1 MPALGIMYL
10 YQGIFAKKQ
19 KGMDTLTNN
28 RPDPW
33 LRWINLL
40 AYLLILSIN
49 YLANSLPLGGQTTG
63 EVARQY
69 DNLLLPS
76 GYVFSI
82 WGVIYIGL
90 GVFVFWQLGRGE
102 AQQRLRQAVS
112 WFFPV
117 SALFNAGWLWAWHT
131 SGPALSIKLMLLYF
145 ISVFLIYIRLQHR
158 CEGSLK
164 CTLIVK
170 LPFSILLAWLSFAL
184 IANLT
189 AFLVSIGYTG
199 GAWGEKAW
207 AGLILA
213 LSFLLALAFL
223 WRKKDAAAALTFVWA
238 WSGLIVR
245 HYGDPVLQ
253 GLNLLLYFIS
263 GLTVLAALYVLLKPA
278 LRRDYYQ

>member
-1 MPALGIMYL
+1 LP
-10 YQGIFAKKQ
+10 KKQ
-19 KGMDTLTNN
+19 KGMNTLTNN

-33 LRWINLL
+33 LPWINVL
-40 AYLLILSIN
+40 AYLLILAVN

-82 WGVIYIGL
+82 WGVIYTGL
-90 GVFVFWQLGRGE
+90 GVFVFWQLGKG
-102 AQQRLRQAVS
+102 ATQQRIRQAVS
-112 WFFPV
+112 WFFPL

-131 SGPALSIKLMLLYF
+131 AGPALSIKLMLLYF
-145 ISVFLIYIRLQHR
+145 ISVFLIYTRLQDR
-158 CEGSLK
+158 CEGSRK
-164 CTLIVK
+164 CALIVK

-199 GAWGEKAW
+199 GVWGEKAW
-207 AGLILA
+207 TGLILS

-223 WRKKDAAAALTFVWA
+223 WRKKDMAAALTFVWA
-238 WSGLIVR
+238 WSGLISR
-245 HYGDPVLQ
+245 HYGDPALQ
-253 GLNLLLYFIS
+253 GLILLLFLIS
-263 GLTVLAALYVLLKPA
+263 GLTLLAALYVALRPA
-278 LRRDYYQ
+278 LRRGKFSASTSAKEKGG

>member
-1 MPALGIMYL
+1 
-10 YQGIFAKKQ
+10 
-19 KGMDTLTNN
+19 MDTLTNN

-40 AYLLILSIN
+40 AYFLILAFN
-49 YLANSLPLGGQTTG
+49 YLANSLPLGGMTTG

-69 DNLLLPS
+69 DNLLLPA

-90 GVFVFWQLGRGE
+90 GIFVFWQLGKGE
-102 AQQRLRQAVS
+102 AQHRLRQAVS
-112 WFFPV
+112 WFFTV

-131 SGPALSIKLMLLYF
+131 AGPALSIKLMLLYF
-145 ISVFLIYIRLQHR
+145 ISVFLIYIRLQDR
-158 CEGSLK
+158 CEGSRK
-164 CTLIVK
+164 CALIVK

-199 GAWGEKAW
+199 GALGEKVW

-223 WRKKDAAAALTFVWA
+223 WRKKDSAAALTFVWA

-245 HYGDPVLQ
+245 HYGDPALQ
-253 GLNLLLYFIS
+253 GLNLLLYFIA
-263 GLTVLAALYVLLKPA
+263 GLTVLAVLYVLLKPG
-278 LRRDYYQ
+278 LRRSYYQ